1 MKKTLL
7 ALTVA
12 ALAAGSAQAY
22 KFEIQETGT
31 EIDFNGSLRLKWEN
45 TNSKVTNPGGT
56 TRSKTI
62 EHQAVRNNGSRFGF
76 QVKQNLGGDFYALGA
91 VQWRMRGDA
100 QSQHDFD
107 HIYTRQLYAGFGHKQ
122 YGELV
127 YGNMTTITDSVKQTD
142 LPNTYSLSDG
152 LLDDAARRVVQ
163 YTYKGDYGDNK
174 VKFGVY
180 YGGSSKRSDTN
191 LDLDDHRKNV
201 WGTGLILTHKI
212 DDLQSLTFG
221 TGFTRERFA
230 NALDNSSYSITA
242 YAFDTSY
249 RFDHTVLGLDLERR
263 VTKDQLHSDNLADRG
278 KITENEARAVVLQE
292 MNEDWNIYAM
302 FAYKTRKLDGEAAT
316 EKKNQVMLGT
326 EYYVYKDN
334 IFKVKPF
341 VEGQVLRT
349 RNLGYSPDVKQ
360 RDYKGVV
367 GLRIYW

>member
-249 RFDHTVLGLDLERR
+249 RFDHTVLGLDLERS